1 MVQKLL
7 SFLALGTDFGF
18 REERVLQI
26 MKKILVAVAATL
38 LVGTVAAH
46 ADVIDVTGSYR
57 LSYQATDGNGP
68 GLRPRSGSLSKML
81 TVGTASKAT
90 DFFTA
95 SPAGSSGLCT
105 TKYRKTTCADN
116 DTASGAITA
125 DFSVATPDGTQTIS
139 DTATYT
145 ADYGN
150 DTDSVDW
157 TTGTLVLAYSS
168 TLDLD
173 IILDNA
179 SDWDISP
186 KISLELV
193 DAPPSTPTDAPE
205 PGSLVILGTA
215 FVGFLGLT
223 RFRRARA

>member
-1 MVQKLL
+1 
-7 SFLALGTDFGF
+7 
-18 REERVLQI
+18 

-46 ADVIDVTGSYR
+46 ADVIDVTGSYS
-57 LSYQATDGNGP
+57 LSYTSIDGNGP
-68 GLRPRSGSLSKML
+68 GLSPSSGSLSEPL
-81 TVGTASKAT
+81 TVGTASKAA

-95 SPAGSSGLCT
+95 SPNASSGLCT
-105 TKYRKTTCADN
+105 TKRGKTTCTDS
-116 DTASGAITA
+116 DTASGTITA
-125 DFSVATPDGTQTIS
+125 KFIVNTPDGSQTIT
-139 DTATYT
+139 DTGTYT
-145 ADYGN
+145 ADYSN

-157 TTGTLVLAYSS
+157 TTETLVLAYSS

-186 KISLELV
+186 KISFELV

-205 PGSLVILGTA
+205 PGSLAILGTA